1 MKAIF
6 ISDAH
11 LKREKDENYQR
22 LLHLFE
28 TLNTDSG
35 TPPESRS
42 ESVEPETVQRVN
54 PRIDHL
60 FILGD
65 FFDFWFSRGSV
76 IYLEYRVM
84 VRELAALGQRG
95 VTVHLL
101 EGNHDFFLADYFTER
116 LGIEV
121 LTDWGEW
128 HDGQRRILFSHG
140 DTVDLQNRKYL
151 FLRRVLRSRLVYRLQ
166 KVLPLSMLWA
176 VARISSEVSQGR
188 SREQSDH
195 LAEKMHAFAAQKIG
209 EGFDAVVLG
218 HCHHPRLR
226 EWSVPR
232 GGKATVTLGDWSKDF
247 SYLYYAEGRFQF
259 LTQPSRP

>member
-11 LKREKDENYQR
+11 LKRERDENYQR

-28 TLNTDSG
+28 ALNADSG
-35 TPPESRS
+35 TSLEFPS
-42 ESVEPETVQRVN
+42 ESVKPETVKRVN

-76 IYLEYRVM
+76 IYPEYRVI
-84 VRELAALGQRG
+84 VRELAALRQRG
-95 VTVHLL
+95 VTVHFL
-101 EGNHDFFLADYFTER
+101 EGNHDFFLADYFTR
-116 LGIEV
+116 CLGFEV

-151 FLRRVLRSRLVYRLQ
+151 FLRRVLRSRTVYRLQ
-166 KVLPLSMLWA
+166 KVLPLSLLWA
-176 VARISSEVSQGR
+176 AARISSEASHGR
-188 SREQSDH
+188 SREQAER
-195 LAEKMHAFAAQKIG
+195 LAEKMHAFGAQKIE

-226 EWSVPR
+226 EWSASQGTV
-232 GGKATVTLGDWSKDF
+232 ATVTLGDWIRDF
-247 SYLYYAEGRFQF
+247 SYLYYAEGRFQL
-259 LTQPSRP
+259 LTEPSRT

>member
-76 IYLEYRVM
+76 IYPEYRVM

-128 HDGQRRILFSHG
+128 HDGQRRILFRMAIPSISRIENTFSCAG
-140 DTVDLQNRKYL
+140 CYGAAWCIVC
-151 FLRRVLRSRLVYRLQ
+151 RRSSR
-166 KVLPLSMLWA
+166 
-176 VARISSEVSQGR
+176 
-188 SREQSDH
+188 
-195 LAEKMHAFAAQKIG
+195 
-209 EGFDAVVLG
+209 
-218 HCHHPRLR
+218 
-226 EWSVPR
+226 
-232 GGKATVTLGDWSKDF
+232 
-247 SYLYYAEGRFQF
+247 
-259 LTQPSRP
+259 

>member
-6 ISDAH
+6 LSDAH

-28 TLNTDSG
+28 TLNAD
-35 TPPESRS
+35 PDKPLESHS

-76 IYLEYRVM
+76 IYPEYRVI
-84 VRELAALGQRG
+84 VRELAALKQRG
-95 VTVHLL
+95 VTVHFL
-101 EGNHDFFLADYFTER
+101 EGNHDFFLADYFTRR
-116 LGIEV
+116 LGLEV

-151 FLRRVLRSRLVYRLQ
+151 FLRRVLRSRAVYRLQ

-176 VARISSEVSQGR
+176 AARISSEASQGR
-188 SREQSDH
+188 SREQAER

-226 EWSVPR
+226 EWSASQ
-232 GGKATVTLGDWSKDF
+232 GKVATVTLGDWIKDF
-247 SYLYYAEGRFQF
+247 SYLYYAEGRFQL
-259 LTQPSRP
+259 LTEPSRT